1 MFKKILEKISKT
13 PAAVLDGGIEAS
25 RDIKN
30 QLVNNKPFKLAEEYW
45 KKLGPGLTTGAAD
58 DDPSGI
64 AAYSQAGARYGLQ
77 LLWLA
82 LFTFPLMAG
91 VQGVC
96 ARIGL
101 VTGEGLAGNI
111 KRHYAVWVLYL
122 STFLL
127 FVANTFNLG
136 ANLGAMAKAVQLL
149 DPRINFIFLIIVFT
163 LASLFLQI
171 FTTYARYAKYLK
183 YLALV
188 LFFYVFSALVLD
200 LNWRDIF
207 INTIY
212 PSIAFSKDQLFL
224 ICAILGTTISPYLFF
239 WQTSQEVEEEIL
251 RGKMTIEERRVV
263 TSRKEIRDMRTDV
276 WSGMFISNLVMF
288 FIIVVCAATLF
299 ANGITNI
306 NTAEEAALALR
317 PLAGEFAFLLFAIG
331 IIGTGML
338 SIPILAGS
346 ASYALSESFG
356 WDRGLYL
363 KLRQAHA
370 FYGVIIASMLI
381 GLAINFL
388 NLDPI
393 KMLIYSAV
401 ANGLI
406 APPVLFL
413 IVRISGDK
421 KIMGEHANKPFTS
434 AVGWMIIGLMT
445 VSGIAAIVSFF
456 L

>member
-1 MFKKILEKISKT
+1 
-13 PAAVLDGGIEAS
+13 
-25 RDIKN
+25 
-30 QLVNNKPFKLAEEYW
+30 
-45 KKLGPGLTTGAAD
+45 
-58 DDPSGI
+58 
-64 AAYSQAGARYGLQ
+64 
-77 LLWLA
+77 
-82 LFTFPLMAG
+82 
-91 VQGVC
+91 
-96 ARIGL
+96 
-101 VTGEGLAGNI
+101 
-111 KRHYAVWVLYL
+111 
-122 STFLL
+122 
-127 FVANTFNLG
+127 
-136 ANLGAMAKAVQLL
+136 
-149 DPRINFIFLIIVFT
+149 
-163 LASLFLQI
+163 
-171 FTTYARYAKYLK
+171 
-183 YLALV
+183 
-188 LFFYVFSALVLD
+188 
-200 LNWRDIF
+200 
-207 INTIY
+207 
-212 PSIAFSKDQLFL
+212 
-224 ICAILGTTISPYLFF
+224 
-239 WQTSQEVEEEIL
+239 
-251 RGKMTIEERRVV
+251 MTIEERRVV

>member
-1 MFKKILEKISKT
+1 
-13 PAAVLDGGIEAS
+13 
-25 RDIKN
+25 
-30 QLVNNKPFKLAEEYW
+30 
-45 KKLGPGLTTGAAD
+45 
-58 DDPSGI
+58 
-64 AAYSQAGARYGLQ
+64 
-77 LLWLA
+77 
-82 LFTFPLMAG
+82 
-91 VQGVC
+91 
-96 ARIGL
+96 
-101 VTGEGLAGNI
+101 
-111 KRHYAVWVLYL
+111 
-122 STFLL
+122 
-127 FVANTFNLG
+127 
-136 ANLGAMAKAVQLL
+136 
-149 DPRINFIFLIIVFT
+149 
-163 LASLFLQI
+163 
-171 FTTYARYAKYLK
+171 
-183 YLALV
+183 
-188 LFFYVFSALVLD
+188 
-200 LNWRDIF
+200 
-207 INTIY
+207 
-212 PSIAFSKDQLFL
+212 
-224 ICAILGTTISPYLFF
+224 
-239 WQTSQEVEEEIL
+239 
-251 RGKMTIEERRVV
+251 
-263 TSRKEIRDMRTDV
+263 
-276 WSGMFISNLVMF
+276 
-288 FIIVVCAATLF
+288 
-299 ANGITNI
+299 
-306 NTAEEAALALR
+306 
-317 PLAGEFAFLLFAIG
+317 
-331 IIGTGML
+331 ML